1 VEITENP
8 LAKIAE
14 AEPGERDIVRP
25 RNPLFDILETLLL
38 AVVLF
43 FGINY
48 LSARI
53 RVDGSSMEPTLS
65 NQEFVLVNRL
75 AYKIGEPS
83 RGDIIVFSLPDNAD
97 KEYIKRVVGLPGD
110 RIEINGRQVI
120 VNGEVQ
126 DEPYI
131 AADPIYSGSWTVPDG
146 SLFVLG
152 DNRNNST
159 DSHVW
164 GPVDSSLAIGKA
176 MLIYWPPEKWGIID
190 TQ

>member
-1 VEITENP
+1 VEITETTSLETP
-8 LAKIAE
+8 D
-14 AEPGERDIVRP
+14 RDTIRP
-25 RNPLFDILETLLL
+25 RNPLFDLLETLLL

-43 FGINY
+43 FGINF

-75 AYKIGEPS
+75 AYQIGQPA
-83 RGDIIVFSLPDNAD
+83 RGDIIVFSLPNNPE
-97 KEYIKRVVGLPGD
+97 KEYIKRIIGLPGD
-110 RIEINGRQVI
+110 RIEISGRQVI

-126 DEPYI
+126 NETYI
-131 AADPIYSGSWTVPDG
+131 ADTPIYSGSWTVPEG

-164 GPVDSSLAIGKA
+164 GPVDMTLAIGKA
-176 MLIYWPPEKWGIID
+176 MFIYWPPKKWGRID
-190 TQ
+190 MQ